1 MWEAYT
7 SLGKKRGKF
16 VVDTRTWSMTGSI
29 NWDTEKHLFFQRIID
44 SMANG
49 HNWSMSCLEFMAMP

>member
-1 MWEAYT
+1 M
-7 SLGKKRGKF
+7 
-16 VVDTRTWSMTGSI
+16 VDTRAWSMTGSI

-49 HNWSMSCLEFMAMP
+49 HNWSMSSLEFMAMP